1 MKKVL
6 ALLVA
11 LSMMFIAC
19 ACSASAGQVQVM
31 TSFYPLYIF
40 ALNVFDGVDSVTVSC
55 MTTPSTGCLHD
66 YQLLASDMMKLAKAD
81 MLIVCGAGMENYLGD
96 VQVQFPNL
104 PVVDCSAGIDLIA
117 EDEHEEAHH
126 HHHDEDGEAYNAHT
140 WLDAQNAIQ
149 IVQTIAQSAA
159 AMMPAQ
165 ADKIASNAQAYCERL
180 AALDAQTKELLAPD
194 AGRSIVTFHEAFP
207 YFARAY
213 GLHIAAVMSDEHE
226 DSLSPKALREVI
238 ETVRAAD
245 NPPLFTEPGSSSVA
259 AQTISQE
266 TGAGVY
272 ELDPIVTGEATL
284 DTYETRM
291 LNNAYTLKNA
301 LEQ

>member
-40 ALNVFDGVDSVTVSC
+40 ALNVFDGVDGVTVSC

-117 EDEHEEAHH
+117 EDEHE
-126 HHHDEDGEAYNAHT
+126 
-140 WLDAQNAIQ
+140 
-149 IVQTIAQSAA
+149 
-159 AMMPAQ
+159 
-165 ADKIASNAQAYCERL
+165 
-180 AALDAQTKELLAPD
+180 
-194 AGRSIVTFHEAFP
+194 
-207 YFARAY
+207 
-213 GLHIAAVMSDEHE
+213 
-226 DSLSPKALREVI
+226 
-238 ETVRAAD
+238 
-245 NPPLFTEPGSSSVA
+245 
-259 AQTISQE
+259 
-266 TGAGVY
+266 
-272 ELDPIVTGEATL
+272 
-284 DTYETRM
+284 
-291 LNNAYTLKNA
+291 
-301 LEQ
+301 